1 MAKDKIDLSSATPMI
16 KQYLEIKSGH
26 QDCLLLFR
34 LGDFY
39 ELFFQDAL
47 IAAPILEVVLT
58 RRGKAENAEE
68 IPMCGIPYHAANN
81 YIQKLIKAGY
91 RVAICDQMESPEE
104 AKKRAGY
111 KAVVKREV
119 VRILTAGTL
128 TEEVLLDAKQPNYLC
143 AIAYHQEDFAIAY
156 ADIST
161 LEFKTLIT
169 NKDGLL
175 NELSRLDP
183 KELIIPDSLITNLL
197 FKELK
202 SEFKERII
210 NFVDSFFQFAKCQ
223 KKCLD
228 NFAIKTTEIFGN
240 LTDLQ
245 ISACGAILEYLSIT
259 QKKAQ
264 ISLNF
269 PQNLAKQ
276 KFLSIDA
283 ATSRSLEIFNTSGDH
298 KNTVFN
304 IIDSTVTA
312 IGSRLLRTYLAF
324 PLQDVETI
332 NSRLDIVEKLLN
344 NSKLRQEIQASLK
357 LFPDL
362 ERIMGKVASGR
373 SNPQDF
379 YLIKNSLSQS
389 RKIKELLHNLNEEVN
404 QKYFSSFFNNLK
416 DCDLQDVLEK
426 ALINYDQYLNQKDYI
441 KPQYSQELAQ
451 CYQLRDHAQNLID
464 NLRDEYRALTGVLG
478 LKIEFNNV
486 LGYFI
491 EVTKLNAPKL
501 QENSEFIHRQSMVN
515 CARFS
520 SVKLKELEQKILG
533 ASSKLA
539 EIELQIF
546 HEINHEIMKF
556 KDHLLKIARSIA
568 FFDVVSSFAQFADEN
583 KFCKPIIDDSYDF
596 NIEDGRHVVIDR
608 ILKNSK
614 AQNFIANNCNL
625 ATEQNLWLITGPNMA
640 GKSTFLRQNAII
652 ALLAHIG
659 SFVPA
664 TYCKIGLVDKIFSR
678 VGSSDDLSRG
688 HSTFLVEMIETATI
702 LNQATKRSFV
712 IIDEIGRG
720 TSTYDGMAI
729 AWSCLEYLH
738 ENINCRAL
746 FSTHYHELT
755 ELAKSLKHL
764 KCFTSEVKEW
774 EGKIIF
780 MHRIIAG
787 VASKSYGINVAEL
800 AGLPKIVITRASNV
814 LENLHLE
821 AKNPK
826 QIKKPEEIIQGNI
839 AEDKLR
845 AKLKTQ
851 DPNNLTPKQAL
862 DLVFELNKLI

>member
-283 ATSRSLEIFNTSGDH
+283 ATSRSLEIFSTSGDH

-312 IGSRLLRTYLAF
+312 VGSRLLRTYLAF

-379 YLIKNSLSQS
+379 YLIKNALSQA

-678 VGSSDDLSRG
+678 VGSSDDLSKG

-845 AKLKTQ
+845 VKLKSQ
-851 DPNNLTPKQAL
+851 DPNNLTPKEAL